1 MNKEER
7 GSRCRGGM
15 SLIRAARQ
23 PLLLVHT
30 TTADDH
36 DWSEPYDPYLPRG
49 GSSAN
54 PSGEP
59 GRPAGNTKTAAIQ
72 QQIDDTVGIMRENI
86 TRVAERG
93 ERLDVLQDKTDN
105 LAVNAQGFRRGANR
119 VRKNMW
125 WKDMKMRI
133 IIGVG
138 IAILIVIIVVPIVK
152 AVQNK

>member
-1 MNKEER
+1 M
-7 GSRCRGGM
+7 
-15 SLIRAARQ
+15 
-23 PLLLVHT
+23 
-30 TTADDH
+30 
-36 DWSEPYDPYLPRG
+36 SEPYDPYLPRG

-59 GRPAGNTKTAAIQ
+59 GRPGNAKTAAIQ

-133 IIGVG
+133 IIAVGV
-138 IAILIVIIVVPIVK
+138 AILIVIIVVPIVK
-152 AVQNK
+152 AVQNKN